1 MHHSTF
7 IVQLAEIYRPGVY
20 VELGLYEGETLAKV
34 VPHIRKGYGVD
45 MTRNVHLDA
54 LSRNPKLT
62 ICYQTTDSFFETF
75 TENIDMAF
83 IDADHCATSALRD
96 FENVFKRLNPGGIVL
111 LHDTDPESDRLI
123 HPGYCGDSYKVVTIL
138 EANPELNVVTFP
150 ITEAGLTLVTRK
162 GDTRTLRRLAATA
175 ATAAATATTTS

>member
-7 IVQLAEIYRPGVY
+7 IAQLAEIYRPGVY

-34 VPHIRKGYGVD
+34 VSHIRKGYGVD
-45 MTRNVHLDA
+45 MKRNDHLDA

-83 IDADHCATSALRD
+83 IDADHSATSALRD

-111 LHDTDPESDRLI
+111 LHDTDPESDHLI
-123 HPGYCGDSYKVVTIL
+123 HPGYCGDSYKIVKIL
-138 EANPELNVVTFP
+138 EANPALNVITFP
-150 ITEAGLTLVTRK
+150 ISEAGLTLVTRK
-162 GDTRTLRRLAATA
+162 GDTRTLRRF
-175 ATAAATATTTS
+175 AAAAASTATVAASS